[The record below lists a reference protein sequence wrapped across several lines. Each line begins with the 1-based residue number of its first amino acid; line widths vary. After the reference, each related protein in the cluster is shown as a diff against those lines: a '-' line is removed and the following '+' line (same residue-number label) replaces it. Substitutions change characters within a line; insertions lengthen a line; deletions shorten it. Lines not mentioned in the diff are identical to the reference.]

1 MEPALSAVEG
11 SGDARSPSQRGTCCS
26 LFGVRRRAP
35 GHGCPAR
42 NSTPLSRLY
51 DVIPSAARCLRS
63 GRVCGA
69 RDLLF
74 PFLECGGGL
83 RAMGARRETRRR
95 FPASTM
101 SSRAQRVVC
110 APDVFAERGI
120 CCFPLGVRRRAPGHR
135 CPARNSTPLSRLYD
149 VIPSAARDLLLVSW
163 SLPRPC
169 RGASAFSSPVVIL
182 RGRSP
187 EEPTPRL
194 LPIRPSM

>member
-11 SGDARSPSQRGTCCS
+11 
-26 LFGVRRRAP
+26 
-35 GHGCPAR
+35 
-42 NSTPLSRLY
+42 
-51 DVIPSAARCLRS
+51 SAARCLRS

-101 SSRAQRVVC
+101 SSREQRVVC

-120 CCFPLGVRRRAPGHR
+120 CCFPLGVRRRAPGHG

-149 VIPSAARDLLLVSW
+149 VIPSAARCLRSGRVCGARDLLLVSW

-187 EEPTPRL
+187 EESTPRP
-194 LPIRPSM
+194 LPITPSIVAPG

>member
-26 LFGVRRRAP
+26 PFGVRRRAP
-35 GHGCPAR
+35 GHG
-42 NSTPLSRLY
+42 
-51 DVIPSAARCLRS
+51 
-63 GRVCGA
+63 
-69 RDLLF
+69 
-74 PFLECGGGL
+74 
-83 RAMGARRETRRR
+83 
-95 FPASTM
+95 
-101 SSRAQRVVC
+101 
-110 APDVFAERGI
+110 
-120 CCFPLGVRRRAPGHR
+120 

-169 RGASAFSSPVVIL
+169 LPRALFAKDRGASAFSSPVVIL